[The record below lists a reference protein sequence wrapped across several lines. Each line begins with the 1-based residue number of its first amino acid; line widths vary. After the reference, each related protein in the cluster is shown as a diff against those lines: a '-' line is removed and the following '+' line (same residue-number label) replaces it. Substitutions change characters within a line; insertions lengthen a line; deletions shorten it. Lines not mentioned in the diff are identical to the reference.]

1 MEPSLRVLYFVP
13 LAILIGFGPYVSK
26 RFGTAAIAGMMLT
39 ATLSAGLTLA
49 ILGGQHE
56 RNLTAK
62 SALIGMLFAGLFFF
76 LIIAIPT
83 ICLVDMGRHGD
94 TLRRQRVIPLLIG
107 IPILAV
113 GYVFYVLGV
122 GCALAGECM

>member
-1 MEPSLRVLYFVP
+1 
-13 LAILIGFGPYVSK
+13 VSIK
-26 RFGTAAIAGMMLT
+26 PGDF
-39 ATLSAGLTLA
+39 
-49 ILGGQHE
+49 Q
-56 RNLTAK
+56 